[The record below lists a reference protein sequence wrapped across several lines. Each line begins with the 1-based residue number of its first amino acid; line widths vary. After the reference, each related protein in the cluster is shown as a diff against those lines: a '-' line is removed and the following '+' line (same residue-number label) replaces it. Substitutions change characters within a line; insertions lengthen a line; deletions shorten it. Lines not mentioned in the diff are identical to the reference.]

1 MGVLSYL
8 LSNQPVGAGAAAVTG
23 RDIVRVSQ
31 DPAISG
37 SVRKPGGI
45 AFRSCATQ
53 HAAAYDSSLSQSFLG
68 SPLPPFDGRD
78 PIPPAAAAA
87 GDPRPVRP
95 SVGRSDDDNAATATG
110 NGSHG

>member
-45 AFRSCATQ
+45 AFRICATQ
-53 HAAAYDSSLSQSFLG
+53 RAAANDSTLFQVHSLVRHSRHAMVGILSHP
-68 SPLPPFDGRD
+68 PLPR
-78 PIPPAAAAA
+78 
-87 GDPRPVRP
+87 RETR
-95 SVGRSDDDNAATATG
+95 GRSG
-110 NGSHG
+110 HL